1 MWVIFALLDPG
12 PHSPCVSLLQWIG
25 LVELDTARIRIFD
38 VPDPNLSECYGFGS
52 SVLNQKRKSI
62 TISKKHLWIWS
73 SSGFTKRPVLVTGF
87 IDCVWNPKNWFQ
99 RKIRDSE
106 GSGLVTCEIAEPR
119 IRLPDRTTKAWT
131 RKSVVNH
138 VIRHSNRT
146 MVQDIELFFPT
157 PHLPNTVQ
165 FYNFNSGRKKNIFAG
180 IQFVKNISRSMG
192 LQKRNVVYL
201 GWQ

>member
-1 MWVIFALLDPG
+1 MGHFCPPG
-12 PHSPCVSLLQWIG
+12 SVSTTLADSPCVCLLQWIG
-25 LVELDTARIRIFD
+25 LVELDTARIRIFG

-52 SVLNQKRKSI
+52 SVLYQKRKSI

-99 RKIRDSE
+99 RKIRGYE
-106 GSGLVTCEIAEPR
+106 GSGLVICEIAEPR

-146 MVQDIELFFPT
+146 MYKISSYSSPPPT
-157 PHLPNTVQ
+157 SQTQ
-165 FYNFNSGRKKNIFAG
+165 FSFTILNA
-180 IQFVKNISRSMG
+180 
-192 LQKRNVVYL
+192 
-201 GWQ
+201 